1 MQWMRA
7 NKQWCRWG
15 SWALLLCASHAM
27 AADSTTSTKD
37 EARPLYG
44 EWRLVGASGP
54 VPIECRRMSL
64 QIDPAGMLVERAYSP
79 QGQLFSLQARTHISR
94 KGSVYVLAL
103 SQIRHNGEPDCQG
116 QSASQVVKNLPSHLE
131 LELSGDRLFHYLAG
145 RDGGAFLRYER
156 VATPGMTAATS
167 PIPGAI
173 D

>member
-1 MQWMRA
+1 
-7 NKQWCRWG
+7 
-15 SWALLLCASHAM
+15 M

-103 SQIRHNGEPDCQG
+103 SQTRHNGEADCQG
-116 QSASQVVKNLPSHLE
+116 QSASEVVKNLPSHFE
-131 LELSGDRLFHYLAG
+131 LELNGDRLFHYLAG
-145 RDGGAFLRYER
+145 RDGRAFLRYER
-156 VATPGMTAATS
+156 MVPSGMAVATTPAAGS
-167 PIPGAI
+167 Q
-173 D
+173 